1 MKQAGVSEIPLHL
14 DSVPQ
19 NGEGAAEKK
28 RQDGEQ
34 RREETTVCWALLLL
48 PTPLM
53 DQDLDP
59 NEWIVGITVW
69 EKCNCLIVTF
79 SKSRTGSSGAHSGLG
94 WG

>member
-19 NGEGAAEKK
+19 NAEGAAEKM

-59 NEWIVGITVW
+59 NEWIVGMTVW
-69 EKCNCLIVTF
+69 EK
-79 SKSRTGSSGAHSGLG
+79 R
-94 WG
+94 